1 MSTEDASQRLLV
13 TNSQLAEI
21 FEEMADLLE
30 LSGENAFRVRAY
42 RSGSAAIAGLTQ
54 PVTELLGSGFDLTK
68 IDGIGE
74 TLAEKSKV
82 VVQTG
87 RLPQLETLR
96 LSVPPSLRDVMK
108 VPGLGAKKA
117 MKLYQELGVIDLS
130 SLKAA
135 CVSGSVEGL
144 KGFGKKTQENILQ
157 NLEIVMQ
164 AAMRLR
170 LDQAEEL
177 VERLRFHF
185 QDCPSL
191 EKIEFAGSFRR
202 RKETVG
208 DLDILVVSSD
218 PSDVM
223 DRFALF
229 PGIQGQIVRG
239 DTKMSVRLANAFQVD
254 LRVVEGGCWGAA
266 LQYFTGS
273 KEHNVHIRSIA
284 KAKGLKISEYG
295 VFLESDDT
303 RAIAGEDEQSL
314 YAAVGLP
321 WVPPLLRENRFE
333 FQPDFSQ
340 RLAGLVQ
347 VEDIRGDLHMHTTYT
362 DGEATIEQMVQCA
375 FERGLQY
382 IALTDHSKRVSV
394 ARGMDDDQVLKQW
407 KEIDRIAKDWE
418 GKIAVFKGIECDIL
432 EDGAMDLKDSTLAQ
446 ADWVT
451 ASIHFGLKQS
461 RQEITDRILYAIRH
475 PHVHSIS
482 HPTGRLL
489 SRRQAYEADW
499 TAIMQASVEYGKCLE
514 INSNPER
521 LDLSDLLAAAAA
533 EHGVS
538 LVINTDAHA
547 TSQFGLMRY
556 GVQVAQRAGLTKE
569 NILNTRTLEAFKC
582 WLSDRSRFPVR
593 GG

>member
-1 MSTEDASQRLLV
+1 MSTEKTAQPILV
-13 TNSQLAEI
+13 SNSQLAEI

-42 RSGSAAIAGLTQ
+42 RSGAAAIAGLSQ
-54 PVTELLGSGFDLTK
+54 PVAEMIASGFDLTT
-68 IDGIGE
+68 IDGIGG
-74 TLAEKSKV
+74 TLAEKSNV
-82 VVQTG
+82 VVQSG
-87 RLPQLETLR
+87 RLPQLEKLR
-96 LSVPPSLRDVMK
+96 ESVPPSLRDVMR

-117 MKLYQELGVIDLS
+117 IKLHQELGVVDLS
-130 SLKAA
+130 TLKAA
-135 CVSGSVEGL
+135 CVSGRVEGL
-144 KGFGKKTQENILQ
+144 KGFGKKTQDNILQ

-177 VERLRFHF
+177 VERLRLHFHG
-185 QDCPSL
+185 CPSL
-191 EKIEFAGSFRR
+191 EKIDFAGSYRR

-208 DLDILVVSSD
+208 DLDILVVSD
-218 PSDVM
+218 EPDQVM
-223 DRFALF
+223 DRFATF
-229 PGIQGQIVRG
+229 PGVQEQIARG
-239 DTKMSVRLANAFQVD
+239 ETKMSVRLSNAFQVD
-254 LRVVEGGCWGAA
+254 LRVVEGHCWGAA

-273 KEHNVHIRSIA
+273 KEHNVHVRSIA
-284 KAKGLKISEYG
+284 KTKGLKISEYG
-295 VFLESDDT
+295 VFAEANEQV
-303 RAIAGEDEQSL
+303 AIAGEDEVGL
-314 YAAVGLP
+314 YAAIGIP
-321 WVPPLLRENRFE
+321 WVPPTLRENRFE
-333 FQPDFSQ
+333 FQADFTS
-340 RLAGLVQ
+340 RLERLIQ

-362 DGEATIEQMVQCA
+362 DGEASIEQMLQGAV
-375 FERGLQY
+375 ERGLHY
-382 IALTDHSKRVSV
+382 IAITDHSKRVSV
-394 ARGMDDDQVLKQW
+394 ARGLDDEQVLKQW
-407 KEIDRIAKDWE
+407 KEVDRLAKEWE
-418 GKIAVFKGIECDIL
+418 DKISVFKGIECDIL
-432 EDGAMDLKDSTLAQ
+432 EDGTMDLKDSTLAQ

-461 RQEITDRILYAIRH
+461 RQEITDRILFAIRH
-475 PHVHSIS
+475 PHVHAIS

-499 TAIMQASVEYGKCLE
+499 TAIMQAAAEHGKCLE
-514 INSNPER
+514 INANPER

-533 EHGVS
+533 DHGVN

-569 NILNTRTLEAFKC
+569 SILNTRTREEFKS